1 MRLFSC
7 PSCKLAVFFSNVKC
21 ERCAVELGYDPA
33 TNRMIALVEGA
44 PYKHCANH
52 PHQVCNWLLP
62 AASVETL
69 CRACR
74 HNEVIPDLSIPENLP
89 LWRRMEEAKHR
100 LLYTILRLR
109 LPLFDRTERPADGL
123 GFQFLAADDP
133 KTQVMTGHAGGL
145 ITIALTEANDA
156 EREQR
161 RARLHEPYRTLL
173 GHFRHEIGHWYWDV
187 LIKHTP
193 ARAGFVALF
202 GDPDQDYGQALERH
216 YAQGPSPD
224 WRDSLISAY
233 AGSHP
238 WEDFAETWAHYFHI
252 VDTIETGSS
261 YRITLTPRVDHDDLL
276 STSLD
281 FDVYDPG
288 LSMQTLT
295 DAWVALSSA
304 LNSFNRSMGLADA
317 YPFVLSPTVYEKL
330 GFLHQ
335 LVHTAR

>member
-21 ERCAVELGYDPA
+21 ERCSVELGYDPA
-33 TNRMIALVEGA
+33 THKIVVVDTS
-44 PYKHCANH
+44 YKHCANH

-62 AASVETL
+62 VDAPEPL

-74 HNEVIPDLSIPENLP
+74 HNQVIPDLSIPEHLP

-100 LLYTILRLR
+100 LLYTVLRLR
-109 LPLFDRTERPADGL
+109 LPLFDRTERPDDGL

-133 KTQVMTGHAGGL
+133 KMQVTTGHAGGL
-145 ITIALTEANDA
+145 ITIALIEANDA

-161 RARLHEPYRTLL
+161 RAKLREPYRTLL
-173 GHFRHEIGHWYWDV
+173 GHFRHELGHWYGGL
-187 LIKHTP
+187 LIEDTP
-193 ARAGFVALF
+193 ARTGFVELF
-202 GDPDQDYGQALERH
+202 GDPDLDYGQALARH
-216 YAQGPSPD
+216 YASGPEPA

-233 AGSHP
+233 AGAHP
-238 WEDFAETWAHYFHI
+238 WEDFAETWAHYFHL

-261 YRITLTPRVDHDDLL
+261 YRITLTPRVDHDEIL

-281 FDVYDPG
+281 FDVYDPT
-288 LSMQTLT
+288 LPMQTLT

-317 YPFVLSPTVYEKL
+317 YPFVLSPKVYAKL
-330 GFLHQ
+330 GFIHG
-335 LVHTAR
+335 LVHRAR

>member
-21 ERCAVELGYDPA
+21 ERCSVELGYDPA
-33 TNRMIALVEGA
+33 THKIVVVDTS
-44 PYKHCANH
+44 YKHCANH
-52 PHQVCNWLLP
+52 PHLVCNWLLP
-62 AASVETL
+62 VDAPEPL

-74 HNEVIPDLSIPENLP
+74 HNQVIPDLSIPEHLP

-100 LLYTILRLR
+100 LLYTVLRLR
-109 LPLFDRTERPADGL
+109 LPLFDRTERPDDGL

-133 KTQVMTGHAGGL
+133 EMQVTTGHAGGL
-145 ITIALTEANDA
+145 ITIALIEANDA

-161 RARLHEPYRTLL
+161 RAKLREPYRTLL
-173 GHFRHEIGHWYWDV
+173 GHFRHELGHWYWNV
-187 LIKHTP
+187 LIKNTP
-193 ARAGFVALF
+193 ARAGFVELF
-202 GDPDQDYGQALERH
+202 GDPDQDYGRALDRH
-216 YAQGPSPD
+216 YANGPSPT

-233 AGSHP
+233 AGAHP
-238 WEDFAETWAHYFHI
+238 WEDFAETWAHYFHL

-261 YRITLTPRVDHDDLL
+261 YRITLTPRVDRDEIL

-281 FDVYDPG
+281 FDVYDPT
-288 LSMQTLT
+288 LPMQTLT

-317 YPFVLSPTVYEKL
+317 YPFVLSPKVYAKL
-330 GFLHQ
+330 GFIHG
-335 LVHTAR
+335 LVHRAR